1 MQNRFRQEA
10 NVSVSGATDKTDY
23 FISAELPGD
32 PLYIQGSSFN
42 RYNVRSNI
50 NSQITKW
57 LKAGIN
63 MAYSRRAVQSPATRY
78 GRNLGSAVANVFRWV
93 NGQSALIPLFQRNA
107 DGSYI
112 PDAAGNKQYTSAAE
126 QNGSVVGPTG
136 GPTSTANL
144 DYILN
149 HDKDETISNDIN
161 IRGYVEAK
169 FLKDFTFQ
177 ANLRLTRPLRCAA
190 SCWNPVTGSA
200 VSTGGA
206 WGQNYNEYNNIN
218 TQQTLNWAHD
228 YGKHHVDAMIGHE
241 FNWNRGYSLN
251 YKTQSSII
259 PDFQAFTNFLALNG
273 GATFSGIGGGI
284 DEEALEGYFMRANYN
299 YDNKYYVT
307 ASVRTDGSS
316 KFRYNDTRWGT
327 FWSVGGAWRLS
338 GESWLA
344 DATWL
349 TDLKL
354 RADYGIMGNQNGVD
368 RYSGYQTWS
377 YGANG
382 YTYSGTNVV
391 PANITLGLG
400 NYVNSGLTWEKK
412 KTFDIGLDFRLWDR
426 FYGTIDYYNITVD
439 DMIWAQPIAISL
451 GQPSIDRNNAKMRN
465 QGIEIELGVDI
476 IKTPDILWSF
486 SVNGTHYTNKIIGVP
501 EGIGTEALNGGWTAG
516 VDAWSKGGGGA
527 VGNIVYLRGKGKDL
541 YNMYLFKYGG
551 VDQATG
557 LPLFASTVSSSN
569 IDKLQKASHVYGD
582 IKEGNV
588 VYTTDYSLAT
598 RQEFG
603 SATPKFIGGFSTSF
617 RWKDLDF
624 AATFAFQCGGKFFSN
639 EYALNLYN
647 NQKLAGALSAEMK
660 GNTWTPDNTGAKFPM
675 QMYGTTYTNG
685 AEIGSWMYTD
695 MSLFSASY
703 LNVKNLT
710 LGYNLPQKWMDK
722 IGIGGIT
729 RLRFGR
735 QRGGCGPS
743 MPASTRACR
752 WSAVT
757 K

>member
-1 MQNRFRQEA
+1 
-10 NVSVSGATDKTDY
+10 
-23 FISAELPGD
+23 
-32 PLYIQGSSFN
+32 
-42 RYNVRSNI
+42 
-50 NSQITKW
+50 
-57 LKAGIN
+57 
-63 MAYSRRAVQSPATRY
+63 
-78 GRNLGSAVANVFRWV
+78 
-93 NGQSALIPLFQRNA
+93 
-107 DGSYI
+107 
-112 PDAAGNKQYTSAAE
+112 
-126 QNGSVVGPTG
+126 
-136 GPTSTANL
+136 
-144 DYILN
+144 
-149 HDKDETISNDIN
+149 
-161 IRGYVEAK
+161 
-169 FLKDFTFQ
+169 
-177 ANLRLTRPLRCAA
+177 
-190 SCWNPVTGSA
+190 
-200 VSTGGA
+200 
-206 WGQNYNEYNNIN
+206 
-218 TQQTLNWAHD
+218 
-228 YGKHHVDAMIGHE
+228 
-241 FNWNRGYSLN
+241 
-251 YKTQSSII
+251 
-259 PDFQAFTNFLALNG
+259 
-273 GATFSGIGGGI
+273 
-284 DEEALEGYFMRANYN
+284 
-299 YDNKYYVT
+299 
-307 ASVRTDGSS
+307 
-316 KFRYNDTRWGT
+316 
-327 FWSVGGAWRLS
+327 
-338 GESWLA
+338 
-344 DATWL
+344 
-349 TDLKL
+349 
-354 RADYGIMGNQNGVD
+354 MGNQNGVD
-368 RYSGYQTWS
+368 RYSGYQQWN

-557 LPLFASTVSSSN
+557 LPLFASTVSKEN
-569 IDKLQKASHVYGD
+569 IDGLRTTSGSVIGE
-582 IKEGNV
+582 IKEGNT

-624 AATFAFQCGGKFFSN
+624 AATFAFQCGGKFFST

-647 NQKLAGALSAEMK
+647 NTKISGALSNELK

-675 QMYGTTYTNG
+675 QLYGTSYTSG
-685 AEIGSWMYTD
+685 TDIGSWMYSD
-695 MSLFSASY
+695 LALFSASY

-722 IGIGGIT
+722 IGIGGIRVYASADNVWMWT
-729 RLRFGR
+729 QHAGIDPRMSLV
-735 QRGGCGPS
+735 GGYEVGAYAYPYMRTMS
-743 MPASTRACR
+743 LGVN
-752 WSAVT
+752 VT
-757 K
+757 F